1 MLVEGLAP
9 GQWLEQD
16 REVLECAGLFSKVS
30 IGRQMLGFQGTI
42 ATLYLGRC
50 AIAAVHKFGDTCH
63 S

>member
-1 MLVEGLAP
+1 MERLALF
-9 GQWLEQD
+9 QWLELD

-30 IGRQMLGFQGTI
+30 IGRQVLGFQGTI
-42 ATLYLGRC
+42 ATLYLERC